1 MKHIIFSGYE
11 VILTYQVLKEI
22 NPNIKIFANELIMR
36 TPSYSLSDEE
46 PDYFDICGRELWQY
60 GVYLDLEERG
70 LIKEEEIVEFNKL
83 KETINPQYLSDLM
96 NRREI
101 NKQAIYNTL
110 NLYKDGVIDYWAI
123 IECIED
129 GDVYLAERST
139 LNSVAIIITNKK
151 TGEEIGSCP
160 VMIET
165 DATDDEVYEKLR
177 DNDFYLTFL
186 GIPIADSI
194 EKLNAMEWRQDFY
207 DYLQN
212 DPSSFL
218 SDLSNE
224 DFDVDGLT
232 VDDLSFTVK

>member
-1 MKHIIFSGYE
+1 M
-11 VILTYQVLKEI
+11 VRLPRLR
-22 NPNIKIFANELIMR
+22 NR
-36 TPSYSLSDEE
+36 SDS
-46 PDYFDICGRELWQY
+46 FDI
-60 GVYLDLEERG
+60 
-70 LIKEEEIVEFNKL
+70 
-83 KETINPQYLSDLM
+83 
-96 NRREI
+96 
-101 NKQAIYNTL
+101 KQRACRFRQALFSFLVSAISSL
-110 NLYKDGVIDYWAI
+110 NIAI
-123 IECIED
+123 IACIED
-129 GDVYLAERST
+129 GAVYLAERNT
-139 LNSVAIIITNKK
+139 LSSVKISIINKK